1 MADVVLRTH
10 ALSKTYFGKVDTPV
24 LHDISIEVARG
35 GFTAL
40 IGPSGSGK
48 STLLNCLG
56 LLDPP
61 TAGEIEFDG
70 RPIRERNVNDLAAFR
85 NENVGFIFQFHYLL
99 PEFSAFENV
108 LLPCWIGGGR
118 PAPEQRRE
126 AQRILDR
133 IGVGAFRDKAVYELS
148 GGQQQRVAIAR
159 ALVKRPKVIFADEPT
174 GNLDRESGH
183 AVLDLMAEL
192 NRESDITLVMVTH
205 DRDVALRA
213 DHVFELVDGR
223 ICRYLDMGRTGRDA
237 AARAILD
244 RSCTLDNGSKGDGKG

>member
-1 MADVVLRTH
+1 MADAVLRTR

-24 LHDISIEVARG
+24 LHDVSIEIARG

-70 RPIRERNVNDLAAFR
+70 RTIRERNVNELAAFR
-85 NENVGFIFQFHYLL
+85 NGNVGFIFQFHYLL
-99 PEFSAFENV
+99 PEFSALENV

-118 PAPEQRRE
+118 PAAERRRE
-126 AQRILDR
+126 ALRIMER

-159 ALVKRPKVIFADEPT
+159 ALVNRPKVIFADEPT
-174 GNLDRESGH
+174 GNLDRESGQ
-183 AVLDLMAEL
+183 AVLGLMAEL
-192 NRESDITLVMVTH
+192 NRESNITLVMVTH
-205 DRDVALRA
+205 DREVALQA
-213 DHVFELVDGR
+213 DHIYELVDGR
-223 ICRYLDMGRTGRDA
+223 ICRYFDVGRSGREA
-237 AARAILD
+237 AAREIEE
-244 RSCTLDNGSKGDGKG
+244 RSCTIKQ